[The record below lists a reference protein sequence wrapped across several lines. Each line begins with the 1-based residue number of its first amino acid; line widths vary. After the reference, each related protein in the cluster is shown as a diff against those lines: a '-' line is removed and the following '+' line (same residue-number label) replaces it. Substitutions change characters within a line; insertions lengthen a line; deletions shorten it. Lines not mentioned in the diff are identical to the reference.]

1 MLKRISKYNIKK
13 LIPMAMLALT
23 PLANS
28 CDKGEDPVKEPYDV
42 TITFHIDDFEKMK
55 DLPTIR
61 KYAADDEVRT
71 IYFEV
76 VDAPNP
82 PSMGQWWGF
91 TMETPIKN
99 AIKPAFDAAE
109 PKGRGKG
116 TFKDVTDIQDATK
129 KWLESKG
136 FKVEMSKNMPQNQR

>member
-1 MLKRISKYNIKK
+1 MLKNIKYNIKK
-13 LIPMAMLALT
+13 AIPMAMMALA

-42 TITFHIDDFEKMK
+42 TITYHIDNLEVLLDF
-55 DLPTIR
+55 PTIQ
-61 KYAADDEVRT
+61 KYVADDQVRT

-76 VDAPNP
+76 VDSPNP
-82 PSMGQWWGF
+82 PSMGEWWGA
-91 TMETPIKN
+91 TMENPVKN

-116 TFKDVTDIQDATK
+116 TFKDVTSIQDATK

-136 FKVEMSKNMPQNQR
+136 YKVEMSKIMPEKQR